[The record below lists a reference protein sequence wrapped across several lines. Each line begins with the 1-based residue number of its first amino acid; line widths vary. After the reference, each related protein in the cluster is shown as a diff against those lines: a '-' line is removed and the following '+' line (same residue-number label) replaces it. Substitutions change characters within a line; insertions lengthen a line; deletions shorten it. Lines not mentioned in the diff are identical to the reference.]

1 MNKANRLIL
10 IDGSAYIFRA
20 YYALPPMSRKDG
32 TPVNAVFGFT
42 NMLVKLIEDYR
53 EEKLIVIFDAARE
66 NFRNK
71 IYPAY
76 KANRGETPDDL
87 IPQFDLIK
95 KCVEA
100 FHIPQLEIEGYEADD
115 IIATYSV
122 EASKLNIP
130 SLIVSSD
137 KDLMQLVNSKVQ
149 MLDPMKNKKI
159 GINEV
164 VEKFGVEPEKV
175 VQIQALTGDKI
186 DNIPGAPSIGPKTA
200 LELIKEFGDIDG
212 LIKNADQIKQEKR
225 KNIIIDS
232 EADIRV
238 SLKLVS
244 LDNKINLPLDI
255 KDIKPFVEIQN
266 NKKSINNF
274 LQEQGFRAIQQR
286 LKNNFLIN
294 LNNHISM
301 KQPFYYLIIGLI
313 GIFSASAETLNER
326 SPNILVITVDDLG
339 WADVEYYQKK
349 FEDYRNYNATLIQDP
364 FQFWMNK
371 EE

>member
-20 YYALPPMSRKDG
+20 YYALPPMSRKDV

-100 FHIPQLEIEGYEADD
+100 FNIPQLEIEGYEADD

-122 EASKLNIP
+122 EASKLNIS

-164 VEKFGVEPEKV
+164 VDKFGVEPEKV

-186 DNIPGAPSIGPKTA
+186 EGLRGHFATIRYFINSSI
-200 LELIKEFGDIDG
+200 
-212 LIKNADQIKQEKR
+212 
-225 KNIIIDS
+225 
-232 EADIRV
+232 
-238 SLKLVS
+238 
-244 LDNKINLPLDI
+244 
-255 KDIKPFVEIQN
+255 
-266 NKKSINNF
+266 
-274 LQEQGFRAIQQR
+274 
-286 LKNNFLIN
+286 
-294 LNNHISM
+294 
-301 KQPFYYLIIGLI
+301 
-313 GIFSASAETLNER
+313 
-326 SPNILVITVDDLG
+326 
-339 WADVEYYQKK
+339 YQKNLDK
-349 FEDYRNYNATLIQDP
+349 
-364 FQFWMNK
+364 
-371 EE
+371 

>member
-87 IPQFDLIK
+87 IPQFELIK

-100 FHIPQLEIEGYEADD
+100 FNIPQLEIEGYEADD

-164 VEKFGVEPEKV
+164 VEKFGV
-175 VQIQALTGDKI
+175 
-186 DNIPGAPSIGPKTA
+186 
-200 LELIKEFGDIDG
+200 
-212 LIKNADQIKQEKR
+212 
-225 KNIIIDS
+225 
-232 EADIRV
+232 
-238 SLKLVS
+238 
-244 LDNKINLPLDI
+244 
-255 KDIKPFVEIQN
+255 
-266 NKKSINNF
+266 
-274 LQEQGFRAIQQR
+274 
-286 LKNNFLIN
+286 
-294 LNNHISM
+294 
-301 KQPFYYLIIGLI
+301 
-313 GIFSASAETLNER
+313 
-326 SPNILVITVDDLG
+326 
-339 WADVEYYQKK
+339 
-349 FEDYRNYNATLIQDP
+349 
-364 FQFWMNK
+364 
-371 EE
+371 